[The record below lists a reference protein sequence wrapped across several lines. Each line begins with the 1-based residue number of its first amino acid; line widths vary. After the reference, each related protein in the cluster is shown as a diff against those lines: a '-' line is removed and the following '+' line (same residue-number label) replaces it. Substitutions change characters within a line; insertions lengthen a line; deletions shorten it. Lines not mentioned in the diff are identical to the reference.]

1 MTRVDVLHASGLAL
15 VVASSL
21 AIATQSARSPVPTV
35 PAASRG
41 ERGEGVS
48 LEGGAAPGTPS
59 TGLRTQPPEGGQTQA
74 PRVAPAR
81 IASAT
86 LVADG
91 ILAEIA
97 DPSRVVAT
105 TDWLD
110 GGHPLGFR
118 LAGKPRITVTG
129 PVEPVLALRPDLLFV
144 SDLRDAARVRRFE
157 EAGVRVVDLGP
168 VGGLAALDRA
178 IETIATEVGAP
189 GRGAALRA
197 RLQTRADALRARPDA
212 RPDALYL
219 SAVGDTA
226 WGGAAGTSYHDVL
239 ELAGFRDVAAAA
251 GLTGWPQ
258 LSAEQLQTL
267 DPPHLV
273 GTTGVRV
280 SVCGRSALA
289 RLRACGPGG
298 HVHELPDR
306 VVSDPGP
313 GLLDAAEALAELRAV
328 AEDAPGTGSR

>member
-21 AIATQSARSPVPTV
+21 AIAAHSARSLVPPV

-41 ERGEGVS
+41 EGGKDDPV
-48 LEGGAAPGTPS
+48 EGGAAAGASS
-59 TGLRTQPPEGGQTQA
+59 TGVRTQ
-74 PRVAPAR
+74 APAR

-86 LVADG
+86 LVANG

-118 LAGKPRITVTG
+118 LAGKPRITVMG

-178 IETIATEVGAP
+178 IETIAREVGAP
-189 GRGAALRA
+189 GRGVALRA
-197 RLQTRADALRARPDA
+197 RLRQRADSLRARSAARPEA

-239 ELAGFRDVAAAA
+239 DLAGFRDVAAAA

-258 LSAEQLQTL
+258 LSAEQLLTL

-273 GTTGVRV
+273 GTPGVRA
-280 SVCGRSALA
+280 SVCGRSALS

-313 GLLDAAEALAELRAV
+313 GLLDAAEALAELRLA
-328 AEDAPGTGSR
+328 AEAASGAGSR